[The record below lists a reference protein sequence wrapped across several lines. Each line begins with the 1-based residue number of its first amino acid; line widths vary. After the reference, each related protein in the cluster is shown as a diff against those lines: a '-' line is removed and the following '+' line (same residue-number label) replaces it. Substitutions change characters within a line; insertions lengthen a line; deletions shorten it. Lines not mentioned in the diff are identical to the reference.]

1 VQLHQQGRF
10 DAAIALYRQV
20 LAATPRQF
28 DALHLLGVIERQQGR
43 PERAAELIR
52 AALDV
57 DPGQARAHSN
67 LGAALQDLGN
77 TQGALAAYDTAL
89 RLDPAYALAWDNR
102 GNTLRRLGRPGD
114 ALASYE
120 RALALGAGNPDA
132 WLHRALALADL
143 GRHADAAAS
152 AGRALDLRPA
162 FPDALLAFGNALQAL
177 DRPVE
182 AIDAYERALALEAQ
196 RADIW
201 CAHGAA
207 CKKSGDIEAALASY
221 ERALALRPD
230 YAQAA
235 HFRANAL
242 RALGRRDDAVAAY
255 ERAAALGADPEAVGF
270 ALAALGAGAAPAA
283 APAGYVKALFDQYAG
298 HFDRHLVDVLGY
310 RTPALLDALLR
321 LHLSAH
327 LPAGTVKAEAPAVD
341 AALDLGCGTGLCGPV
356 LRPLARHLAGVDL
369 SPRMLDRAQATGLY
383 DALTCADIA
392 EAMAQRD
399 AAWDLVVAADV
410 LVYFGDLAPV
420 FGQVRRALR
429 TGGLFAFSCEAL
441 DPAGEGYAITAS
453 NRYAHTPAH
462 IDACATAAGF
472 VRVARTDATLRRDH
486 GADVAGHVI
495 LRSRTRTTPS
505 SRLRPGAPARRR
517 APPCG
522 RRHGYRHRA

>member
-1 VQLHQQGRF
+1 MPPSAPDPNDPTALLRQAVQLHQQGRF
-10 DAAIALYRQV
+10 DAAGALYRQI

-28 DALHLLGVIERQQGR
+28 DALHLLGVIERQQER
-43 PERAAELIR
+43 PDRAAELIR

-67 LGAALQDLGN
+67 LGAALQDLGD

-89 RLDPAYALAWDNR
+89 RIDPAYALAWDNR
-102 GNTLRRLGRPGD
+102 GNTLRRLGRPGE

-120 RALALGAGNPDA
+120 RALTLGAGNPGA

-143 GRHADAAAS
+143 GRHDDAAAS
-152 AGRALDLRPA
+152 AGRALELRPD
-162 FPDALLAFGNALQAL
+162 FPDALLAYGNALQAL
-177 DRPVE
+177 DRPLE
-182 AIDAYERALALEAQ
+182 AIDAYERALALDAQ

-207 CKKSGDIEAALASY
+207 CKKSGAVEEALASY

-230 YAQAA
+230 YAQAE

-321 LHLSAH
+321 TH
-327 LPAGTVKAEAPAVD
+327 LPAAATPAVD
-341 AALDLGCGTGLCGPV
+341 TAVDLGCGTGLCGPV
-356 LRPLARHLAGVDL
+356 LRPLARYLAGVDL
-369 SPRMLDRAQATGLY
+369 SQRMLDRAQATGLY

-392 EAMAQRD
+392 DVLEERE

-441 DPAGEGYAITAS
+441 DPEGEGEGEGYAITAS
-453 NRYAHTPAH
+453 NRYAHAPAH
-462 IDACATAAGF
+462 IDACAAAAGF
-472 VRVARTDATLRRDH
+472 VRVERKDVTLRRDH

-495 LRSRTRTTPS
+495 L
-505 SRLRPGAPARRR
+505 LRAA
-517 APPCG
+517 
-522 RRHGYRHRA
+522 

>member
-1 VQLHQQGRF
+1 MPPSAPDPTALLRQAVQLHQQGRF

-43 PERAAELIR
+43 PGRAAELIR
-52 AALDV
+52 EALDV

-67 LGAALQDLGN
+67 LGAALQDLGDA
-77 TQGALAAYDTAL
+77 QGALAAYDTAV

-102 GNTLRRLGRPGD
+102 GNTLRRLGRPGE

-120 RALALGAGNPDA
+120 RALTLGAGNPDA

-143 GRHADAAAS
+143 GRHDDAAAS

-177 DRPVE
+177 DRSLE
-182 AIDAYERALALEAQ
+182 AIDVYDRALALDAR

-207 CKKSGDIEAALASY
+207 CKKSGAVEEALASY

-230 YAQAA
+230 YAQAE

-270 ALAALGAGAAPAA
+270 ALAALGATPAPAA

-321 LHLSAH
+321 AHFGVH
-327 LPAGTVKAEAPAVD
+327 LPAGAMPAVD
-341 AALDLGCGTGLCGPV
+341 TALDLGCGTGLCGAV

-383 DALTCADIA
+383 DALTCTDIA
-392 EAMAQRD
+392 EVLEERD
-399 AAWDLVVAADV
+399 AAWDLIVAADV

-441 DPAGEGYAITAS
+441 DPAHGPDTGYAITAS
-453 NRYAHTPAH
+453 NRYAHAPSH
-462 IDACATAAGF
+462 IDACAAAAGF
-472 VRVARTDATLRRDH
+472 IRVERTDATLRRDH

-495 LRSRTRTTPS
+495 L
-505 SRLRPGAPARRR
+505 LRAA
-517 APPCG
+517 
-522 RRHGYRHRA
+522 